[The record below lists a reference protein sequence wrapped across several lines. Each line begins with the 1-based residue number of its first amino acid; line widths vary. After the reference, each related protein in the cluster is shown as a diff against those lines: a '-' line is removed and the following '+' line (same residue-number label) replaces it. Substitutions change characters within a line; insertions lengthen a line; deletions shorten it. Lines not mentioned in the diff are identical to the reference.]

1 VLFEDETIL
10 RELPPLRAGWAKGG
24 EQVVV
29 PITGR
34 NRLAPPSTPRLGGS
48 SSKTGLTVGPPHFKH
63 SCATCGGTLPLVDL
77 VAGGLPGGQ
86 PPGEPVAGAE
96 GGGGRESQLREHR
109 GVDQAGAP
117 LA

>member
-34 NRLAPPSTPRLGGS
+34 NRRRTLFATLNP
-48 SSKTGLTVGPPHFKH
+48 KTGQVVQQGWPDSRAASFQAFLRYLR
-63 SCATCGGTLPLVDL
+63 GTLPLVDL
-77 VAGGLPGGQ
+77 VAPRSPLGQSEPGD
-86 PPGEPVAGAE
+86 A
-96 GGGGRESQLREHR
+96 GGGRESQLREHR

>member
-34 NRLAPPSTPRLGGS
+34 NCLLPPSTPRLGGS
-48 SSKTGLTVGPPHFKH
+48 SSKAGLTVGPPHFKH
-63 SCATCGGTLPLVDL
+63 SCATCGALC
-77 VAGGLPGGQ
+77 
-86 PPGEPVAGAE
+86 
-96 GGGGRESQLREHR
+96 R
-109 GVDQAGAP
+109 
-117 LA
+117 

>member
-1 VLFEDETIL
+1 
-10 RELPPLRAGWAKGG
+10 
-24 EQVVV
+24 VVV

-77 VAGGLPGGQ
+77 VAPRSPLGQSEPGD
-86 PPGEPVAGAE
+86 A
-96 GGGGRESQLREHR
+96 GGGRESQLREHR